1 MLIQVTLDAC
11 SVLSKAVLVLS
22 FAWVFSGHEVMRP
35 FHLAARFLHQC
46 NKVQWL
52 SLGLPVPG
60 ISACSLLQVHI
71 TEIAIRLDFKL
82 DESYTPNRL
91 SIRAGTSF
99 HDLREIKIVT
109 VHEVTGWVMIPL
121 EPPDH
126 P

>member
-1 MLIQVTLDAC
+1 MRQP
-11 SVLSKAVLVLS
+11 
-22 FAWVFSGHEVMRP
+22 AWRL
-35 FHLAARFLHQC
+35 LAAC
-46 NKVQWL
+46 P
-52 SLGLPVPG
+52 LGLSTALHVAKHTA
-60 ISACSLLQVHI
+60 IALQVHV

-109 VHEVTGWVMIPL
+109 LNEVTGWVMIPL

-126 P
+126 PCAHQLSMARHMRSRWIRWGQAQNSMYKRYGRTR